1 MPEHKRGRS
10 ANTSAAVKY
19 KPKKPSLYKVIM
31 LNDDVTTMDFVV
43 DILVK
48 IFDKPREKAVE
59 LMYKV
64 HREGRA
70 VIARY
75 PYDIAATKR
84 RQAVEKARAEGFP
97 FNIDLES
104 E

>member
-1 MPEHKRGRS
+1 
-10 ANTSAAVKY
+10 
-19 KPKKPSLYKVIM
+19 M